1 MGVVDLSE
9 QLGGSKQNSRLKKKV
24 GRVGNDIALWKNR
37 VQKQEVANEAYDRS
51 KGRANEA
58 YDWDLGMLVTSIAG
72 LEKYK

>member
-37 VQKQEVANEAYDRS
+37 VQKQEVANRHTTGARE
-51 KGRANEA
+51 GRTRRTT
-58 YDWDLGMLVTSIAG
+58 GT
-72 LEKYK
+72 